1 MEVGG
6 SSSNANPPSISYQY
20 KVRIINPCKKSEV
33 KVRLLHHFSSKFES
47 IDSLKQL
54 LMRQFKDSVP
64 CTTEFNVGFMEGS
77 QQAKIW
83 LANEDDL
90 CSMYEVYKN
99 GGNITLWCDGC
110 SFHDSSS
117 SSGSGQASKRKR
129 DCETSTRRQEKEEEV
144 DSVFKELSK
153 KHEGMENTKL
163 RLWARMI
170 CGGLHDDYDEPP
182 NVPAFNL
189 ERKRPRRENVSDAL
203 AGAATAI
210 CKALSPASTVS
221 DSCSSQNIS
230 TFSPTK
236 TVTLRMKNYEQ
247 LRYLKQLYEDGILE
261 EKEYDEQKGNI
272 MMTLSK
278 LN

>member
-1 MEVGG
+1 MPRRYCTLVMSGPEKQRDLSPLLQKQIHDLQQAITKNQKFHSTSQAVTQSVATTTPPPRIQALSQSVATTTPPPRIQALSQSVATATPPPRIQSVSQSVEVGG

-20 KVRIINPCKKSEV
+20 KIRIINPCKKSEV

-110 SFHDSSS
+110 S
-117 SSGSGQASKRKR
+117 
-129 DCETSTRRQEKEEEV
+129 
-144 DSVFKELSK
+144 
-153 KHEGMENTKL
+153 
-163 RLWARMI
+163 
-170 CGGLHDDYDEPP
+170 
-182 NVPAFNL
+182 
-189 ERKRPRRENVSDAL
+189 
-203 AGAATAI
+203 
-210 CKALSPASTVS
+210 
-221 DSCSSQNIS
+221 
-230 TFSPTK
+230 
-236 TVTLRMKNYEQ
+236 
-247 LRYLKQLYEDGILE
+247 
-261 EKEYDEQKGNI
+261 
-272 MMTLSK
+272 
-278 LN
+278 